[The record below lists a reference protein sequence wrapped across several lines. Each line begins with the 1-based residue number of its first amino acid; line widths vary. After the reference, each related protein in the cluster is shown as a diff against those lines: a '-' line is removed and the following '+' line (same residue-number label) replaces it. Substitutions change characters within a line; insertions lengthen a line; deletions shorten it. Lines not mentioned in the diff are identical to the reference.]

1 MIKML
6 YTSDAGVG
14 AVLLQGGKDDIY
26 LPNLFKSV
34 TKIRKNNPQLKKKHV
49 DVHFIHPWCL
59 LVTIP
64 SHLLTMCKIQI
75 TDQRN
80 ED

>member
-1 MIKML
+1 MIKII
-6 YTSDAGVG
+6 YTSDLGVG

-26 LPNLFKSV
+26 LPNLLKSV
-34 TKIRKNNPQLKKKHV
+34 TQIRKNNPQLKKKAL
-49 DVHFIHPWCL
+49 I
-59 LVTIP
+59 TIP
-64 SHLLTMCKIQI
+64 SHLLTMYKIQI